1 MPHGKKPSVSDNSLI
16 KTICILDLRIP
27 KAYTSGTMSQQREKT
42 YLDILRLV
50 AILLVVFNHTN
61 GFYCSPYSGVSDWEY
76 WWLLLQNQV
85 VKMAVPLFFMVTGA
99 LLLAREE
106 SIGDIWRKRI
116 LRFIVVFFIIAVVQ
130 YAFFCYW
137 NDESFSPFHIY
148 KLMYCNL
155 GEHNSFYADWFLYAY
170 VGMLIMLPFLRIVAK
185 NISVRLFAY
194 LFGVQVL
201 FCCVLP
207 VLSLCLGKYM
217 AYSEF
222 NDWIPFHQETKALP
236 FAAGYCA
243 FYVLTGYVLEHKIS
257 MNTWNKY
264 RFKAILSAVGC
275 LVAGCISMEVTRRL
289 QGEAAPDAAWVFL
302 TSFIPLPCAVV
313 YMELKSACMRVQF
326 KPALKGTIAAFGGA
340 VFTVML
346 IENLFRVGWESYIGE
361 LEESIGRL
369 PAAWL
374 TAVLICLASLVV
386 GVLLRKIPYV
396 NRIF

>member
-1 MPHGKKPSVSDNSLI
+1 
-16 KTICILDLRIP
+16 
-27 KAYTSGTMSQQREKT
+27 MSQQREKT